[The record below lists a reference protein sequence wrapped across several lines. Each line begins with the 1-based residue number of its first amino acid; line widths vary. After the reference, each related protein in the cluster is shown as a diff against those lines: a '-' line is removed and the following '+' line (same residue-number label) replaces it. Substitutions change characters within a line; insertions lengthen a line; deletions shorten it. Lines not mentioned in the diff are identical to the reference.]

1 LFESIVAR
9 RFAPTHWLHHSQQ
22 FRASAFE
29 PGRHIGSYRMQVLK
43 ENTMSNKLMIA
54 LATIGVVGCSFAG
67 GALADPYHGTQEASS
82 YDAATV
88 SEDVGYAAVDTADES
103 GYVSGPRYHG
113 GPKNAW

>member
-1 LFESIVAR
+1 
-9 RFAPTHWLHHSQQ
+9 
-22 FRASAFE
+22 
-29 PGRHIGSYRMQVLK
+29 MQVLK

-54 LATIGVVGCSFAG
+54 LATVGVVGCSFAG